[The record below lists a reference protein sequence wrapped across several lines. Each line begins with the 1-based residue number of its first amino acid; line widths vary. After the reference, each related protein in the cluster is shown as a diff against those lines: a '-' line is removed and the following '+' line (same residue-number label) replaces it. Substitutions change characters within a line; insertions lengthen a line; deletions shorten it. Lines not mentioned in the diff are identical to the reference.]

1 MHKHFPFRLQFKMTV
16 KRQNEWDYLGYV
28 LILVKSCRIK
38 EILVRVQS
46 EIVDCSVEKE
56 KNIVATYEIS
66 DSF

>member
-1 MHKHFPFRLQFKMTV
+1 MTV

-46 EIVDCSVEKE
+46 KIVDCSVEKE
-56 KNIVATYEIS
+56 KNVVSTHEIS
-66 DSF
+66 HGF